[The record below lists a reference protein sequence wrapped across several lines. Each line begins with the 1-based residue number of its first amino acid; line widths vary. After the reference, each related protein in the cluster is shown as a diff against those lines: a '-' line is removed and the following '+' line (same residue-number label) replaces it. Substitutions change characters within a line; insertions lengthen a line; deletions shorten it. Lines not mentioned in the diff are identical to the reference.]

1 MSLVGASR
9 NRSRS
14 MIGSAVILVYQV
26 EWHQRP
32 SYESWTIIKWLR
44 QTPYG
49 LPRDR
54 MTTGFLTGRETIK
67 RITAKNDTGEYNNV
81 RHPELTRLQSI
92 VTQRPKE
99 EDNNDDEN
107 GSTSDQE
114 MEMHGAR
121 KHPGGQKGGCTIGIE
136 AVKGRWQ
143 SRNRVSRLL
152 SVDLGHCRS
161 SGDGFRVVA
170 IRTRQHDALRLV
182 DFGTL

>member
-1 MSLVGASR
+1 MAPEAELRVVDDGQAAAANSIWSPKGPHDPG
-9 NRSRS
+9 
-14 MIGSAVILVYQV
+14 I
-26 EWHQRP
+26 
-32 SYESWTIIKWLR
+32 SYGK
-44 QTPYG
+44 
-49 LPRDR
+49 
-54 MTTGFLTGRETIK
+54 REIIK
-67 RITAKNDTGEYNNV
+67 RITATNDTGEYNNV

-121 KHPGGQKGGCTIGIE
+121 KHPGGQKGECTIGIE
-136 AVKGRWQ
+136 AAKGRWQ

-152 SVDLGHCRS
+152 SVDLGHCRC